1 LLVFCICFFLF
12 IISFGIH
19 KVTASFIV
27 TGLSPSPAG
36 LHRHSPKK
44 SKQPTTTIILDIP
57 RIDHDVLASRQPG
70 AEELLRRM
78 PNAEFILSLWRSKCD
93 RRIEYAKKRA
103 TNQKKEEVES
113 KSKGKWEDRYF
124 CVPVTDR
131 VSGWLTGWCWLNGWL
146 AALLA
151 YNGDAL

>member
-1 LLVFCICFFLF
+1 
-12 IISFGIH
+12 
-19 KVTASFIV
+19 
-27 TGLSPSPAG
+27 
-36 LHRHSPKK
+36 
-44 SKQPTTTIILDIP
+44 
-57 RIDHDVLASRQPG
+57 
-70 AEELLRRM
+70 M

-113 KSKGKWEDRYF
+113 KSKGKWGDRYF

-131 VSGWLTGWCWLNGWL
+131 VSGWLVGWL